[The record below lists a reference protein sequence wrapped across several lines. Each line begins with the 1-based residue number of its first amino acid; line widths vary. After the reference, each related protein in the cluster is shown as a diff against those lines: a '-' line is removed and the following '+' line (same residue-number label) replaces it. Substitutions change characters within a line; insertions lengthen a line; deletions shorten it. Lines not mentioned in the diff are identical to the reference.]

1 MLAGSEYSMR
11 PLLAVKNLSKSFGG
25 LLALRE
31 ISLSVAAKQIVGII
45 GPNGAG
51 KTTFFNCLTC
61 LYHPSGGEI
70 AFEDNVLATP
80 TSLAVK
86 KRVRAL
92 ALIFL
97 ILGLIRLPLFWS
109 FLLPHTFFKVELFL
123 LGLFVLSVRFL
134 LVRGLL
140 RHEIWAWGLMF
151 VFLLSDVSFA
161 VVFLTHMNPEIPLL
175 LTRVPLFY
183 ISASWGVLAIL
194 YSLFF
199 FVFLCTREVRRLYGF
214 RNNPDAVCRMGMAR
228 TFQNIRLFFNLSVL
242 DNVKIGRHG
251 RMHSGLLRTLLRTRF
266 QKTEEGSVEKKGLCF
281 LRFVGLEDKAF
292 DLAESLAYGEQRR
305 LEIARALSSEPKLL
319 LLDEPAAGMNA
330 RESEE
335 LIQLVRKIRENGIS
349 VLIIEH
355 DMKVM
360 MNLADYIYV
369 FDYGR
374 MIAQGTP
381 DEVRGNRKVIEAYLG
396 GGHG

>member
-1 MLAGSEYSMR
+1 MG
-11 PLLAVKNLSKSFGG
+11 PLLTVKNLSKSFGG
-25 LLALRE
+25 LLALKE
-31 ISLSVAAKQIVGII
+31 ISLRVAPERIVGII

-51 KTTFFNCLTC
+51 KTTFFNCLSC
-61 LYHPSGGEI
+61 LYHPTGGEI
-70 AFEDNVLATP
+70 EFDHSPLATP
-80 TSLAVK
+80 LSAVA
-86 KRVRAL
+86 KRRVGVFAW
-92 ALIFL
+92 IFL
-97 ILGLIRLPLFWS
+97 ILGVIRLPFFWS
-109 FLLPHTFFKVELFL
+109 YVLPQTFYKVELLL
-123 LGLFVLSVRFL
+123 LGIFILSIRFL

-151 VFLLSDVSFA
+151 IFLLSDLCFA
-161 VVFLTHMNPEIPLL
+161 IVFLTHLSRSDTVFLTQLPLQYVA
-175 LTRVPLFY
+175 VP
-183 ISASWGVLAIL
+183 WGVAAGLFSL
-194 YSLFF
+194 YFSG
-199 FVFLCTREVRRLYGF
+199 VLCTRKVRRLYGF
-214 RNNPDAVCRMGMAR
+214 RTSPDAVCRMGMSR

-251 RMHSGLLRTLLRTRF
+251 RMHSGLGKTLFKTRF
-266 QKTEEGSVEKKGLCF
+266 QRTEEMAAETEGLRF

-292 DLAESLAYGEQRR
+292 DLADTLAYGEQRR

-330 RESEE
+330 RESEN
-335 LIQLVRKIRENGIS
+335 LIQLVRKIREKGIA

-374 MIAQGTP
+374 LIAEGTP
-381 DEVRGNRKVIEAYLG
+381 DAVREDQKVIDAYLG
-396 GGHG
+396 GGKSAC

>member
-1 MLAGSEYSMR
+1 MG
-11 PLLAVKNLSKSFGG
+11 PLLTVKNLSKSFGG
-25 LLALRE
+25 LLALKE
-31 ISLSVAAKQIVGII
+31 ISLRVAPERIVGII

-51 KTTFFNCLTC
+51 KTTFFNCLSC
-61 LYHPSGGEI
+61 LYHPTGGEI
-70 AFEDNVLATP
+70 EFDHSPLATP
-80 TSLAVK
+80 LSAVA
-86 KRVRAL
+86 KRRVGVFAW
-92 ALIFL
+92 IFL
-97 ILGLIRLPLFWS
+97 ILGVIRLPLFWS
-109 FLLPHTFFKVELFL
+109 YVLPQTFYKVELLL
-123 LGLFVLSVRFL
+123 LGIFILSIRFL

-151 VFLLSDVSFA
+151 IFLLSDLCFA
-161 VVFLTHMNPEIPLL
+161 IVFLTHLSRSDTVFLTQLPLQYVA
-175 LTRVPLFY
+175 VP
-183 ISASWGVLAIL
+183 WGVAAGLFSL
-194 YSLFF
+194 YFSG
-199 FVFLCTREVRRLYGF
+199 VLCTRKVRRLYGF
-214 RNNPDAVCRMGMAR
+214 RTSPDAVCRMGMSR

-251 RMHSGLLRTLLRTRF
+251 RMHSGLGKTLFKTRF
-266 QKTEEGSVEKKGLCF
+266 QRTEEMAAETEGLRF

-292 DLAESLAYGEQRR
+292 DLADTLAYGEQRR

-330 RESEE
+330 RESEN
-335 LIQLVRKIRENGIS
+335 LIQLVRKIREKGIA

-374 MIAQGTP
+374 LIAEGTP
-381 DEVRGNRKVIEAYLG
+381 DAVREDQKVIDAYLG
-396 GGHG
+396 GGKSAC

>member
-1 MLAGSEYSMR
+1 MGA
-11 PLLAVKNLSKSFGG
+11 LLKVKNLSKSFGG
-25 LLALRE
+25 LLALNE
-31 ISLSVAAKQIVGII
+31 ITLKVAPEQIVGII

-51 KTTFFNCLTC
+51 KTSLFNCLSC
-61 LYHPSGGEI
+61 LYHPTGGEI
-70 AFEDNVLATP
+70 EFDGIPLATP
-80 TSLAVK
+80 TSTPAR
-86 KRVRAL
+86 KRVRIF

-109 FLLPHTFFKVELFL
+109 FFLPQTFFKVELFL
-123 LGLFVLSVRFL
+123 LGLFILSIRFL

-151 VFLLSDVSFA
+151 VFLLSDFCFAILFFTHQEPSDYIVS
-161 VVFLTHMNPEIPLL
+161 THLPFGYVAMP
-175 LTRVPLFY
+175 
-183 ISASWGVLAIL
+183 WGVTACLFSL
-194 YSLFF
+194 YFAGL
-199 FVFLCTREVRRLYGF
+199 LCTGKVRRLYGF
-214 RNNPDAVCRMGMAR
+214 RTGPDTVCRMGLTR

-251 RMHSGLLRTLLRTRF
+251 RMHSGLGKTLFRTRF
-266 QKTEEGSVEKKGLCF
+266 HRKEEAAAEKAGLHF

-292 DLAESLAYGEQRR
+292 DLADTLAYGEQRR
-305 LEIARALSSEPKLL
+305 LEIARALSPEPKLL

-335 LIQLVRKIRENGIS
+335 LIQLVRKIRERGIA

-355 DMKVM
+355 DMRVM

-374 MIAQGTP
+374 LIAEGSP
-381 DEVRGNRKVIEAYLG
+381 DAVRKNQKVIDAYLG
-396 GGHG
+396 GSRDRC

>member
-1 MLAGSEYSMR
+1 MAS
-11 PLLAVKNLSKSFGG
+11 LLTVKNLSKSFGG
-25 LLALRE
+25 LLALKE
-31 ISLSVAAKQIVGII
+31 ISLAVAPKQIVGII

-51 KTTFFNCLTC
+51 KTTFFNCLSC

-70 AFEDNVLATP
+70 NFDGFSLATP
-80 TSLAVK
+80 ISK
-86 KRVRAL
+86 GIKNRVRML

-97 ILGLIRLPLFWS
+97 ILGVIRLPLFWS
-109 FLLPHTFFKVELFL
+109 FFLPETFFKVELVL
-123 LGLFVLSVRFL
+123 LGGLVFAVRLFLF
-134 LVRGLL
+134 RGLM

-151 VFLLSDVSFA
+151 LFLLSDLFFA
-161 VVFLTHMNPEIPLL
+161 LLFLTHPDPEIYLA
-175 LTRVPLFY
+175 LTHVPLHYAAMPWGIAAGLFSLY
-183 ISASWGVLAIL
+183 FMGVL
-194 YSLFF
+194 
-199 FVFLCTREVRRLYGF
+199 CTGTVRRLYGF
-214 RNNPDAVCRMGMAR
+214 RISPDAVCRMGMAR

-251 RMHSGLLRTLLRTRF
+251 RMHSGLLKTLFRTRF
-266 QKTEEGSVEKKGLCF
+266 QKDEEASVEQEGLRF

-292 DLAESLAYGEQRR
+292 DLADTLAYGEQRR
-305 LEIARALSSEPKLL
+305 LEIARALASGPKIL

-330 RESEE
+330 RESER
-335 LIQLVRKIRENGIS
+335 LMQLVRKIQNDDIA

-374 MIAQGTP
+374 LIAQGTP
-381 DEVRGNRKVIEAYLG
+381 DEVRKNRKVIDAYLG
-396 GGHG
+396 GGKGVC